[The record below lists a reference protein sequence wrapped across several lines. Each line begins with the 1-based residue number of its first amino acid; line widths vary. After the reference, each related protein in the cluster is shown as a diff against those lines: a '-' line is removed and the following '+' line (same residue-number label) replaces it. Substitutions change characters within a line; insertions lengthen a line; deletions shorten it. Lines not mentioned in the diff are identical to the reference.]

1 MKALA
6 FSGVLFILVAGLVLV
21 VAGGAGRARRGGI
34 LTGACAVREFLD
46 SALERECERARECE

>member
-6 FSGVLFILVAGLVLV
+6 FSGVLFIVVAGLVLV
-21 VAGGAGRARRGGI
+21 VAGGAGRARRAGI
-34 LTGACAVREFLD
+34 LTGACAVEKSLD